1 MNPSEWNPRYLRYVE
16 AEGIPGDPAGTLAR
30 DKARWPCGCMLG
42 FILWSGRNP
51 A

>member
-1 MNPSEWNPRYLRYVE
+1 MYTNRYLAYCRD
-16 AEGIPGDPAGTLAR
+16 EGIPNDPEATVAR

-42 FILWSGRNP
+42 FILWSSRHP